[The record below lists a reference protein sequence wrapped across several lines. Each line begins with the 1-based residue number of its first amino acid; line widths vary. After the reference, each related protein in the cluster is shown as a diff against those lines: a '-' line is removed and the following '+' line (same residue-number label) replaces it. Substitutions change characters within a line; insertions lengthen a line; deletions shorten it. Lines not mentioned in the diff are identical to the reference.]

1 MFINVHANFH
11 VNFHASLNVTFLA
24 NSHTSLN
31 VMFYANSHANLS
43 AMFNSE
49 VVKCEVSLWDMGYPN
64 FRPRPFRDW
73 TIDSIP
79 ELGIGRQNPWGN
91 TVVPGGHLPG
101 LGQDATYIYIVL
113 LIFI

>member
-1 MFINVHANFH
+1 MKFNANFTASCDEKFPNLTVESMVIHANFH

-64 FRPRPFRDW
+64 FRPRPFR
-73 TIDSIP
+73 
-79 ELGIGRQNPWGN
+79 G
-91 TVVPGGHLPG
+91 
-101 LGQDATYIYIVL
+101 
-113 LIFI
+113 